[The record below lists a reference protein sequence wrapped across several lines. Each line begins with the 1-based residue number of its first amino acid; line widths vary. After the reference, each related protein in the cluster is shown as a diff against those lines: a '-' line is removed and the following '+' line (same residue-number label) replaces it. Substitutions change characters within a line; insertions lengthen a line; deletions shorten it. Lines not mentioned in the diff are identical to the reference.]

1 MSQSAI
7 TTALHHG
14 WKRAVQTARLCCG
27 VPDYDAYVQHLREQ
41 HPERA
46 VPSYKEFFRERQVAR
61 YRGTGGRC
69 C

>member
-1 MSQSAI
+1 MSPREYLRQ
-7 TTALHHG
+7 L
-14 WKRAVQTARLCCG
+14 WRRCVQTARSTIG
-27 VPDYDAYVQHLREQ
+27 VPDYDAYLAHCRDR

-46 VPSYKEFFRERQVAR
+46 PMSYTEFFNERQVAR